1 MDSYRFL
8 GPHREVAHSLYERVA
23 SLPLV
28 CPHGH
33 VDPAMLADP
42 DAEFPNPVELFIRPD
57 HYILRMLYSQG
68 LELAYFLDKDV
79 PPRDVWRTFCGH
91 FHLFWGTPSGLRLRY
106 QLSRIFSVKEPID
119 RFNADL
125 IYDQLTAHLL
135 HPAFRPRA
143 LFERYQIE
151 VLCTTDAATDTLEHH
166 AAIASSGWDGRVL
179 PTFRPDKL
187 LAFSDPHWPEE
198 LARLQN
204 LVSVNV
210 TTWSGFLDGLAERRQ
225 FFKSLGCV
233 ATDHSCEFPYT
244 EILYRQQ
251 AEEFFDRALR
261 GRLPG
266 DEARRLQGH
275 LLIKMAEMS
284 CEDGLVMQLHSGSHR
299 NHNEQLLAE
308 FGPDRGAD
316 IPVAVNFTQDLKP
329 LLNRFGSHPHFR
341 LLVFTLDE
349 STYSRELAPLAG
361 HYPALRLGP
370 PWWFHD
376 SLNGMLR
383 YFDCV
388 METAGVYN
396 TAGFNDGTRAF
407 CSIPARHDLWR
418 RVSCRWLA
426 GLLSD
431 GVLTETQAHT
441 LATELAV
448 GRARDCY
455 RLGG

>member
-1 MDSYRFL
+1 MEPHRFL
-8 GPHREVAHSLYERVA
+8 GPHKELAHSLYERIA

-33 VDPAMLADP
+33 VDPALLADP
-42 DAEFPNPVELFIRPD
+42 DAEFPDPVDLFIRPD
-57 HYILRMLYSQG
+57 HHILRMLYSQG
-68 LELAYFLDKDV
+68 LELAYFLDPDV
-79 PPRDVWRTFCGH
+79 PARDVWRTFCGH
-91 FHLFWGTPSGLRLRY
+91 FHLFWGTPSGLWLRH
-106 QLSRIFSVKEPID
+106 QLSEIFSIKEPID

-125 IYDQLTAHLL
+125 IYDQLAAHLI

-151 VLCTTDAATDTLEHH
+151 VLCTTDAATDNLEHH
-166 AAIASSGWDGRVL
+166 AAIASSGWKGRVL

-187 LAFSDPHWPEE
+187 LAFSDPQWPEE

-210 TTWSGFLDGLAERRQ
+210 TTWKGFLGGLAERRQ

-233 ATDHSCEFPYT
+233 ATDHGCEFPYT
-244 EILYRQQ
+244 EVLYRQQ

-261 GRLPG
+261 GRLPIE
-266 DEARRLQGH
+266 EARRLQGH

-284 CEDGLVMQLHSGSHR
+284 CEDGLVMQLHSGSHL
-299 NHNEQLLAE
+299 NHNEQLLTE
-308 FGPDRGAD
+308 FGPDKGAD
-316 IPVAVNFTQDLKP
+316 IPVAVNFTEDLKP

-361 HYPALRLGP
+361 HYPAMRLGP

-383 YFDCV
+383 YFDNV

-396 TAGFNDGTRAF
+396 TAGFNDDTRAF
-407 CSIPARHDLWR
+407 CSISARHDLWR
-418 RVSCRWLA
+418 RASCRWLA
-426 GLLSD
+426 GLLAD
-431 GVLTETQAHT
+431 GILTEVQAHT

-448 GRARDCY
+448 GRARDGY